1 MASRKQRPPAAPV
14 SPEEVVDAEFVE
26 AAPSAPRPA
35 PKKPRRAKVAKVEPV
50 VEPVDPDAP
59 VIEVEAKPAPKK
71 RGRKKAAAEVE
82 AKPAEESEDAAEARA
97 EAEGEPAPLDAE
109 PAPEELEELEPDS
122 DTAALAPVPKESR
135 MAKADPLAAYMYE
148 VTKHPLLTR
157 EAELE
162 LARRYRDTGDVKAA
176 YKLVASNLRLVV
188 KLAHEYHRN
197 PLSLLDLVQEGNIG
211 LMQAVK
217 KFDPERGVKLS
228 SYAAWW
234 IRAYILRY
242 IMDNWKMVK
251 LGTTEAQRKLFF
263 KLRQEQDRL
272 AAQGVEVT
280 PKLLAERLN
289 VTEQDVVEMDQRLGH
304 DELSIDAPVPG
315 SDDEK
320 ATRAD
325 RLLPASAPAADESL
339 GNAELRAIFR
349 EKLATFAEGLSE
361 KERYIFE
368 KRLTSDEPMTLQ
380 DIGAHYGVSRERARQ
395 IEAGL
400 IDRMR
405 KYMREHIPDFDLVA
419 EAERD

>member
-1 MASRKQRPPAAPV
+1 MASRKQRPPAAPA

-82 AKPAEESEDAAEARA
+82 AKPTEESEEAAEARA

-109 PAPEELEELEPDS
+109 PAPEELEEVEPDS

-197 PLSLLDLVQEGNIG
+197 PMALLDLVQEGNIG

-349 EKLATFAEGLSE
+349 EKLAAFAEGLNE

>member
-1 MASRKQRPPAAPV
+1 MV
-14 SPEEVVDAEFVE
+14 
-26 AAPSAPRPA
+26 
-35 PKKPRRAKVAKVEPV
+35 
-50 VEPVDPDAP
+50 
-59 VIEVEAKPAPKK
+59 
-71 RGRKKAAAEVE
+71 
-82 AKPAEESEDAAEARA
+82 
-97 EAEGEPAPLDAE
+97 
-109 PAPEELEELEPDS
+109 
-122 DTAALAPVPKESR
+122 PVPRESR

-157 EAELE
+157 EAETE
-162 LARRYRDTGDVKAA
+162 LARRYRETGDVKAA

-197 PLSLLDLVQEGNIG
+197 PMSLLDLIQEGNIG

-217 KFDPERGVKLS
+217 KFDPERGVKLA

-272 AAQGVEVT
+272 AAQGLEVT

-304 DELSIDAPVPG
+304 DELSLDAPVPG
-315 SDDEK
+315 SEDEK
-320 ATRAD
+320 QTRAD
-325 RLLPASAPAADESL
+325 RLLPTGTPGADEAL
-339 GNAELRAIFR
+339 GNAELRALFR
-349 EKLATFAEGLSE
+349 DKLADFAKDLNE

-368 KRLTSDEPMTLQ
+368 KRLISDEPMTLQ

-395 IEAGL
+395 IEAAL
-400 IDRMR
+400 VERMR
-405 KYMREHIPDFDLVA
+405 KYMRAQIPDFELVA
-419 EAERD
+419 ESERD